1 MSNTKLQ
8 EAYGTIIDSYK
19 DTFQRDWVANKL
31 LESANFSIKRAK
43 TTLDDKQAEWL
54 TEYENC
60 EHTGQVTDKLGKLER
75 TVQQYI
81 PQNLENLEEN
91 RQAIEKAM
99 SSLGINQSVTKS
111 LDTMVDPRKLIN
123 QTPQKVGKATK
134 VVVQTALLP
143 KHEVKLLK
151 LGLYPA
157 FKYGDSLSME

>member
-43 TTLDDKQAEWL
+43 ETLDTKQAEWL

-60 EHTGQVTDKLGKLER
+60 EHTGQATDKLGKLER

-81 PQNLENLEEN
+81 PQNLENLKEN
-91 RQAIEKAM
+91 QQAIEKAM
-99 SSLGINQSVTKS
+99 ASLSINQNVNRS
-111 LDTMVDPRKLIN
+111 LDTMVDPRKLLD

-134 VVVQTALLP
+134 VVV
-143 KHEVKLLK
+143 
-151 LGLYPA
+151 
-157 FKYGDSLSME
+157 